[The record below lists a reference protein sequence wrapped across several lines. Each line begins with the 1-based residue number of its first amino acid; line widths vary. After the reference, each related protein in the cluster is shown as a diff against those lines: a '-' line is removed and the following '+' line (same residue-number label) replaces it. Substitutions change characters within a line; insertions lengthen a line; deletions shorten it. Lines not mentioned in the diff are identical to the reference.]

1 MRINSLYTKIM
12 LSFFTALAAGL
23 ACIVII
29 FILIVENRFNKHV
42 QNELIAAFRITSKGV
57 ELLASEGNIDD
68 PVAHA
73 ELRHYINDLD
83 VIFKGQVWLEKPD
96 GTVFLSSR
104 PRTVPKFT
112 ISNEKYQ
119 DRLFYADV
127 KGLSEADFYFAYP
140 VTVFGHN
147 ATLAMLRR
155 DDIYYRDAAPFFLM
169 VVQAVGIF
177 TLLLAFPVIRR
188 ITVPL
193 RKLEEGALRCASG
206 DLSYRVDMK
215 RGDEVGRVARAFNVM
230 ADSVENMLRM
240 KQELMANVSH
250 EMRSPLARIRVA
262 LAIAEMRIEE
272 GRTEDALRH
281 LAAVSQEVEDLDSAI
296 GGVIEL
302 SRFDAGGAYR
312 VFSSCDLAEMVRSML
327 QRYAPTIDM
336 KQLQVEVDLPEHLVQ
351 DCQKEGFNAIIKN
364 LLENAVKFA
373 EQGGFI
379 RIELA
384 AENAGAVLAVSNSYR
399 QLSEKEISLLFQ
411 PFSRGVGEDVPGTG
425 LGLALV
431 ERIAVDHG
439 GGVVVENIEDGV
451 RFAVRL
457 PRPRKDESAS

>member
-1 MRINSLYTKIM
+1 
-12 LSFFTALAAGL
+12 
-23 ACIVII
+23 
-29 FILIVENRFNKHV
+29 
-42 QNELIAAFRITSKGV
+42 
-57 ELLASEGNIDD
+57 
-68 PVAHA
+68 
-73 ELRHYINDLD
+73 
-83 VIFKGQVWLEKPD
+83 
-96 GTVFLSSR
+96 
-104 PRTVPKFT
+104 
-112 ISNEKYQ
+112 
-119 DRLFYADV
+119 
-127 KGLSEADFYFAYP
+127 
-140 VTVFGHN
+140 
-147 ATLAMLRR
+147 
-155 DDIYYRDAAPFFLM
+155 
-169 VVQAVGIF
+169 
-177 TLLLAFPVIRR
+177 
-188 ITVPL
+188 
-193 RKLEEGALRCASG
+193 
-206 DLSYRVDMK
+206 
-215 RGDEVGRVARAFNVM
+215 
-230 ADSVENMLRM
+230 
-240 KQELMANVSH
+240 
-250 EMRSPLARIRVA
+250 
-262 LAIAEMRIEE
+262 
-272 GRTEDALRH
+272 
-281 LAAVSQEVEDLDSAI
+281 
-296 GGVIEL
+296 
-302 SRFDAGGAYR
+302 
-312 VFSSCDLAEMVRSML
+312 MVRSML